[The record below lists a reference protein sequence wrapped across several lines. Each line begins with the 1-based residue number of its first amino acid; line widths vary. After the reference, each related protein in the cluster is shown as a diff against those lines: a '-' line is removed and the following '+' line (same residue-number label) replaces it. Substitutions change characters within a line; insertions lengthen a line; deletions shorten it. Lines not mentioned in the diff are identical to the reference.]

1 MKKFTLLYMAFSMC
15 CGLSHAQQALTP
27 EVLRTLEDS
36 YKDSGTDKAIRNA
49 VNANSIKKLTANRD
63 RAAAPDTWFSNKV
76 NSSGITDQKSSGRCW
91 LFTGTNVI
99 RAQVMARTGMKNFHF
114 SQAYTFFYDQLE
126 KSNLFLQG
134 IIDTREKPLDD
145 KIVEWL
151 FRNPLSDGGQFTGVS
166 DLIEKYGLVPRE
178 VMAETYSSDNTNE
191 FSALLK
197 SKLREYGMLLREAAE
212 KDGASEKELERQ
224 KVEMMKTVYRMLV
237 YAYGEPPA
245 SFTWAPKIDGKP
257 VGKPKEYTPQ
267 SFYKEVC
274 GGEDLNANYVMLMND
289 PSRPYNQVYE
299 IDYDRH
305 TYDGHNWLYVNL
317 PVEDIKEMAIASLK
331 DSTMMYF
338 SCDVGKFLNPKDG
351 TLDLDNYDYASLFGT
366 TFGMNKKQRV
376 QSFDSGST
384 HAMTLMAVDLDENG
398 KSKKWMVENSWG
410 ADYGYQGHLIMTDE
424 WFDEYMF
431 RVVVN
436 KKYCPQRVLDMLK
449 QKPVRLPAW
458 DPMFQNEL

>member
-36 YKDSGTDKAIRNA
+36 YKDNGTDKAIRNA

-63 RAAAPDTWFSNKV
+63 RAAATDTWFSNKV

-145 KIVEWL
+145 KMVEWL

-212 KDGASEKELERQ
+212 KDGASERN
-224 KVEMMKTVYRMLV
+224 
-237 YAYGEPPA
+237 
-245 SFTWAPKIDGKP
+245 W
-257 VGKPKEYTPQ
+257 
-267 SFYKEVC
+267 
-274 GGEDLNANYVMLMND
+274 ND
-289 PSRPYNQVYE
+289 R
-299 IDYDRH
+299 R
-305 TYDGHNWLYVNL
+305 W
-317 PVEDIKEMAIASLK
+317 
-331 DSTMMYF
+331 
-338 SCDVGKFLNPKDG
+338 
-351 TLDLDNYDYASLFGT
+351 
-366 TFGMNKKQRV
+366 R
-376 QSFDSGST
+376 
-384 HAMTLMAVDLDENG
+384 
-398 KSKKWMVENSWG
+398 
-410 ADYGYQGHLIMTDE
+410 
-424 WFDEYMF
+424 
-431 RVVVN
+431 
-436 KKYCPQRVLDMLK
+436 
-449 QKPVRLPAW
+449 
-458 DPMFQNEL
+458 

>member
-1 MKKFTLLYMAFSMC
+1 
-15 CGLSHAQQALTP
+15 
-27 EVLRTLEDS
+27 
-36 YKDSGTDKAIRNA
+36 
-49 VNANSIKKLTANRD
+49 
-63 RAAAPDTWFSNKV
+63 
-76 NSSGITDQKSSGRCW
+76 
-91 LFTGTNVI
+91 
-99 RAQVMARTGMKNFHF
+99 MARTGMKNFYF
-114 SQAYTFFYDQLE
+114 STVYTFFYDQLE

-145 KIVEWL
+145 KMVEWL

-166 DLIEKYGLVPRE
+166 DLFEKYGVVPRE
-178 VMAETYSSDNTNE
+178 AMAETYSSDNTSE
-191 FSALLK
+191 FASLLK
-197 SKLREYGMLLREAAE
+197 RKLREGGMSLRAAAE
-212 KDGASEKELERQ
+212 KGASEKELEQQ
-224 KVEMMKTVYRMLV
+224 KVELMKTVYRMLV

-245 SFTWAPKIDGKP
+245 SFTWAPKVNGKYTE
-257 VGKPKEYTPQ
+257 KPKTYTPQ
-267 SFYKEVC
+267 SFYKDVC

-289 PSRPYNQVYE
+289 PSRPYHQVYE

-317 PVEDIKEMAIASLK
+317 PVEEIKEMAVASLK

-338 SCDVGKFLNPKDG
+338 SCDVSKFLNPKDG
-351 TLDLDNYDYASLFGT
+351 TLDLDNYDYGSLFGT
-366 TFGMNKKQRV
+366 TFGMDKKQRI

-384 HAMTLMAVDLDENG
+384 HAMTLMAVDLDEAG
-398 KSKKWMVENSWG
+398 KPERWMVENSWG
-410 ADYGYQGHLIMTDE
+410 ADYGAQGHLIMTDR

-436 KKYCPQRVLDMLK
+436 KKYCPQEVLELLK